1 MAQDAGVPE
10 KNKGWLGKLWIV
22 IAVLA
27 LVAAGEAG
35 RRTWRYFQAAKSAKA
50 AGETDKGVAGS
61 SANTH
66 SGKGEEVKVAAGLD
80 PFLVNLA
87 DPQAVRFVKVTFQL
101 GMTGDSEAFSK
112 NPVAIAAAR
121 DAIISLLSA
130 KTSEQILTVEGK
142 VKLREEVRDR
152 VNSVLRASKAKV
164 QSVYIVEFVVQL

>member
-1 MAQDAGVPE
+1 MAQDADVPE
-10 KNKGWLGKLWIV
+10 KKGWRGKLWIL

-27 LVAAGEAG
+27 LAAAGEAG
-35 RRTWRYFQAAKSAKA
+35 RRTWLYFQAAKSVKA
-50 AGETDKGVAGS
+50 AGEAGKSGAGS
-61 SANTH
+61 SAGAH
-66 SGKGEEVKVAAGLD
+66 SGKAEQAKVAAGLD

-87 DPQAVRFVKVTFQL
+87 DPQAARFVKVTFQL
-101 GMTGDSEAFSK
+101 GLTGESEEFSK

-142 VKLREEVRDR
+142 NKLREEVRDR
-152 VNSVLRASKAKV
+152 VNSVLGASRAKV

>member
-1 MAQDAGVPE
+1 MAEETAVEE
-10 KNKGWLGKLWIV
+10 KKKGWRGKLWIL

-27 LVAAGEAG
+27 LAGAGEAG
-35 RRTWRYFQAAKSAKA
+35 RRTWIYFQAAKSAKA
-50 AGETDKGVAGS
+50 SGEAAKAGAGS
-61 SANTH
+61 PASVH
-66 SGKGEEVKVAAGLD
+66 SGKAEEVKVAAGLD

-101 GMTGDSEAFSK
+101 GMTGDSEEFSK

-142 VKLREEVRDR
+142 HKLREEVRDR
-152 VNSVLRASKAKV
+152 VNSVLNASRTKV
-164 QSVYIVEFVVQL
+164 QNVYIVEFVVQL

>member
-1 MAQDAGVPE
+1 MAQDAEVPE
-10 KNKGWLGKLWIV
+10 KKKGWRGKLWIV

-35 RRTWRYFQAAKSAKA
+35 RRTWPYFQAAKSVKA

-61 SANTH
+61 AANTH
-66 SGKGEEVKVAAGLD
+66 SEKGEEVKVAAGLD

-101 GMTGDSEAFSK
+101 GMTGESEQFSK

-130 KTSEQILTVEGK
+130 KTSDQILTVEGK
-142 VKLREEVRDR
+142 NKLRQEVRDR
-152 VNSVLRASKAKV
+152 VNSVLSASKARV